1 MNRLHQTFYIISMT
15 GIALAILA
23 LLYAGYLLFWPIKTV
38 TFTQIENLEIVNENK
53 TVKIGQDLFYKVSY
67 CRYTNRQAKVT
78 REIHDGVIYVLPEI
92 QTNLATGCFKDQV
105 INIGTMP
112 KAIVPGKYSMYT
124 TIEFKVNALR
134 TVTHTLTTEDFYVVK

>member
-15 GIALAILA
+15 GITLAILT
-23 LLYAGYLLFWPIKTV
+23 LLYAGYMLFWPVKTV
-38 TFTQIENLEIVNENK
+38 TFTQTEKLEIVNENK
-53 TVKIGQDLFYKVSY
+53 TVKVGEDLFYKVSY
-67 CRYTNRQAKVT
+67 CRYTDTQAKVT

-92 QTNLATGCFKDQV
+92 QTNLTKGCFTDRV

-112 KAIVPGKYSMYT
+112 KAIAPGKYSMYT

-134 TVTHTLTTEDFYVVK
+134 TVTHTLTTEDFYVIK